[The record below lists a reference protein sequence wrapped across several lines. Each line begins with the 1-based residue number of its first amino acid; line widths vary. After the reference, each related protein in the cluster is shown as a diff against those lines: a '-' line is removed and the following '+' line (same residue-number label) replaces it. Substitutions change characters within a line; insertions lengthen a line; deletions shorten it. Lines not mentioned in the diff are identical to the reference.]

1 MKAVV
6 YPQPNLIEIQE
17 VPTPEPKAGQA
28 LVKIKST
35 TICGTDLKVLAGT
48 FPGVKYPHIPGH
60 EWAGEVVAV
69 APDVTEFAPG
79 DRVAAEPHV
88 GCGRCIPCMNGLYNL
103 CEQYGAV
110 EKGHAH
116 IGFTVPGGLAQYCSV
131 SVKALHKLADNLS
144 YDQGAF
150 CESVGVAL
158 YSIERATVEP
168 GDSVVI
174 YGPGAIGLVAVQI
187 ARARGASKVVLV
199 GYQDGPRLALAKELG
214 VDETVDLADLQVEKP
229 AEYIRGLVGGKGAD
243 VTIEFAGSASAV
255 QMALL
260 TARRGGRVALCG
272 NTAPGKILEI
282 DCSVIT
288 RGHLNI
294 FGSLANPKWICRRG
308 LELVAR
314 GYVNVDPLLTHHFAL
329 EQFNEALEVFKSKSA
344 GAYRVMLR
352 PND

>member
-6 YPQPNLIEIQE
+6 YPEPNKIEIRNVPMPE
-17 VPTPEPKAGQA
+17 VRPGQA

-35 TICGTDLKVLAGT
+35 TICGTDLKVLGGL

-69 APDVTEFAPG
+69 APDVTEVAVG

-88 GCGRCIPCMNGLYNL
+88 GCGRCVPCMNGLYNL
-103 CEQYGAV
+103 CEHYGDV

-116 IGFTVPGGLAQYCSV
+116 IGFTVPGGIAEYCAV
-131 SVKALHKLADNLS
+131 SVKALHKLSDKLS

-158 YSIERATVEP
+158 YALDRAGVEG
-168 GDSVVI
+168 GDSMVVV
-174 YGPGAIGLVAVQI
+174 GPGAIGLIAVQI
-187 ARARGASKVVLV
+187 ARARGATKVVLV
-199 GYQDGPRLALAKELG
+199 GYQDGPRLALAKEFG
-214 VDETVDLADLQVEKP
+214 VDATVDLFDLKEEPVP
-229 AEYIRGLVGGKGAD
+229 YVRDLVGGKGAD
-243 VTIEFAGSASAV
+243 VVIEFAGTASAV

-260 TARRGGRVALCG
+260 VARRGGRVALCG

-308 LELVAR
+308 LDMIAS
-314 GYVNVDPLLTHHFAL
+314 GHVNVNPLITHHYAL
-329 EQFNEALEVFKSKSA
+329 EQFAEALEVFKSKTA
-344 GAYRVMLR
+344 GAYRVMLH